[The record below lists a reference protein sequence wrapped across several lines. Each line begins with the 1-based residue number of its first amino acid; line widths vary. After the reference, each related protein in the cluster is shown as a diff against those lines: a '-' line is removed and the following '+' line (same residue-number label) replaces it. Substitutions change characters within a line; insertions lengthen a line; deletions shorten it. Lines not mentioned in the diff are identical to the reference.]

1 MLSSADACC
10 HFLSLQMIPAPV
22 TLKFCNYC
30 GQQGK
35 LRCTRC
41 KKTCYCSV
49 SCQAEDW
56 KAHRHI
62 CKSSVPEVHPSQK
75 LTESL
80 SAQVRG
86 NCGGGGQKKRV
97 FVQDLRKNNLS
108 KGAEIQATIVEV
120 RCPGKFFIHVQSAA
134 MIDALRSISV
144 ELQKLSGTSACSL
157 YRPQEGEICSVK
169 YTQDQNWYR
178 GLIQAVDAEQQS
190 ASVLYI
196 DFGNEEVASFDRIKP
211 LPPGVDPIAPCALQ
225 CRVAAVTPVMTDW
238 TGECNIAMRQLVYGK
253 TLTVSIVGALDNSA
267 VFPTLSS
274 FLIEQG
280 YATKEA
286 SVPNKPRTEQEI
298 KSILNA
304 SFENFKRLLG
314 DKDENVEAQPP
325 EPLSQ
330 GIGDTFSSVV
340 THLQS
345 PYEIICQKLE
355 NTSIIQEMQIK
366 LREHCLNT
374 QASENFRP
382 APGTACCS
390 QFLEDSQWYR
400 AKVLAYSSEERV
412 CVGYIDFGNSEE
424 VELSRLRPISTEL
437 LELPAQAI
445 PCSLAGVR
453 PRTDTWSEEAVITLK
468 MLVCNRFIRVE
479 ILGEWEGRALVAMV
493 DEVSDPQSNIAELL
507 VSSGHAVP
515 ETLEAWLTDSPSSP
529 AEPTEFPVLCVLAA
543 STPVKQKLQWSCA
556 ELPSEGQMVA
566 LVVSMIENPGE
577 FYCYHY
583 NSEGMQRLVEISA
596 DLQNHCQDAADSSF
610 SPVVGE
616 PCCARFTG
624 RDGNW
629 YRAMVKAVGHDG
641 KVQVYFV
648 DYGNTC
654 ELHPSQLKPVDSRL
668 LKHPFQAIR
677 CCLAGVEP
685 YDGQWS
691 KAAIQ
696 RFRALCEAKQLEGR
710 VLSITERGYGVELK
724 SESHIITATLLMERL
739 ATPTAMPTKSLATSL
754 SPASPKKNEAAVA
767 SAAFALDWKTSE
779 LPPNEP
785 FTPRV
790 AAVISPSLFFVMNPG
805 IVKAEG
811 MQALMIEVGKYCR
824 QAAPSHARPLPGA
837 ACCALFSGDKT
848 WYRAI
853 VVDTRDEDVTVVYAD
868 YGNVEKVPYSSILPV
883 PAQLLQPPFQTVR
896 CTLAGEKFPSSWPAE
911 ALEIFTSLLGGE
923 LQATAQG
930 FDGTSNLLRLSWGV
944 EQVSSILL
952 ACQKNPLDGPAL
964 ASAINSRS
972 PAEESLHPSPSDNK
986 LETLDGPRAGKFINE
1001 IISSASTPASCCCEH
1016 LNQKVRIMPAWNKKM
1031 DV

>member
-62 CKSSVPEVHPSQK
+62 CKSSVPE
-75 LTESL
+75 
-80 SAQVRG
+80 VRG

-267 VFPTLSS
+267 VFPVDVTLAQIGKTLSS

-345 PYEIICQKLE
+345 PYEIICQKTLLE
-355 NTSIIQEMQIK
+355 HTGQRELPTST
-366 LREHCLNT
+366 RNCLL
-374 QASENFRP
+374 FP
-382 APGTACCS
+382 VPWFVLCS
-390 QFLEDSQWYR
+390 WFQDSQWYR

-445 PCSLAGVR
+445 PCSLAGIVEL
-453 PRTDTWSEEAVITLK
+453 T

-529 AEPTEFPVLCVLAA
+529 AEPTA

-767 SAAFALDWKTSE
+767 CSLPSTNQKEVLAAPAMKNAESTPVAASSAAFALDWKTSE

-986 LETLDGPRAGKFINE
+986 LETLDA
-1001 IISSASTPASCCCEH
+1001 PASCCCEH